1 MKFKQIDKSELYP
14 WLNWLSQTF
23 RQTMPSK
30 EKKFLGEIR
39 VGVLYNCTMVVL
51 EDDSVEGHPI
61 LSIISYT
68 ITKRYLNIYF
78 MYTTPGY
85 RGIGLNNAILDFVR
99 DKHEGEI
106 DRIYVI
112 TSTLDSVA
120 FYFKKGFNFWGLD
133 KNRCLVAEF
142 DIVETEQPRKSAKVC
157 KELYLGEPLS
167 EERIIDELTSVRS
180 NPNYNHSVKE
190 LINKKIVQL

>member
-1 MKFKQIDKSELYP
+1 MNY
-14 WLNWLSQTF
+14 LSRTF
-23 RQTMPSK
+23 RETMPSK

-51 EDDSVEGHPI
+51 EDEEVDGHPF
-61 LSIISYT
+61 LSLISYT

-78 MYTTPGY
+78 MYTTPGF
-85 RGIGLNNAILDFVR
+85 RGIGLNNAILDYVM
-99 DKHEGEI
+99 KNHATEI

-120 FYFKKGFNFWGLD
+120 FYFNKGFKFWGLD
-133 KNRCLVAEF
+133 KNKCLVAEF
-142 DIVETEQPRKSAKVC
+142 DIAETQQPRKSEKVC
-157 KELYLGEPLS
+157 KELYLGEHLND
-167 EERIIDELTSVRS
+167 ERIVDELTMNQ

-190 LINKKIVQL
+190 LMAKKIL